1 MKRTTL
7 NYEELNKRV
16 NEVFMM
22 NDGDK
27 VYGVFEDVYG
37 HIRVCIENE
46 IEQTVWDYLPDMIE
60 RPEAKDYIMGRRN
73 NFND

>member
-27 VYGVFEDVYG
+27 VYGVFEDKYG
-37 HIRVCIENE
+37 HIRVCIDNE
-46 IEQTVWDYLPDMIE
+46 IDQTVWDYLPDMTE

>member
-27 VYGVFEDVYG
+27 VYWVFEDKYG

-46 IEQTVWDYLPDMIE
+46 IDQTVWDYLPDMTE
-60 RPEAKDYIMGRRN
+60 RPEAKGYIMGRRN